1 MARATV
7 PDRPSAAAEPP
18 APRRRSLPLAL
29 LVALRP
35 QQCVSKNAL
44 VFGALAFARRL
55 TDPQAVLEAALAFV
69 LFCAASGMV
78 YLINDIMDVEQ
89 DRLHPRKR
97 FRPIAAGELPV
108 SLAWGTVVVLLVVT
122 LVVAVLLRPA
132 LAAIIAIYLAV
143 QIAYSL
149 GLKHQVILDVFII
162 AAGFV
167 LRAVAGAVAI
177 AVPISPWLYVL
188 IGLGA
193 LFLGFAKRRAEI
205 VLLNETAGQ
214 HRRVLEEYSATLLE
228 EMIAIVTATTV
239 MAYSLYTFSAENLP
253 KNHAM
258 MATIPFV
265 MYGLFRYLYLVYRKD
280 EGGSPDQLLFTDR
293 PLLAC
298 IVLWALTAVTI
309 LYAPW
314 P

>member
-7 PDRPSAAAEPP
+7 PDRSAPTVEPP
-18 APRRRSLPLAL
+18 APRRRSLLVAL
-29 LVALRP
+29 FLALRP
-35 QQCVSKNAL
+35 QQCLTKNAL
-44 VFGALAFARRL
+44 VFAALAFARRL
-55 TDPQAVLEAALAFV
+55 TDVQSVLQATIAFV
-69 LFCAASGMV
+69 LFCAASGMI
-78 YLINDIMDVEQ
+78 YLVNDIMDVEQ

-108 SLAWGTVVVLLVVT
+108 PFAWGTVVVLLIAT
-122 LVVAVLLRPA
+122 LIIAVLLRPA
-132 LAAIIAIYLAV
+132 LATIVAIYVAV
-143 QIAYSL
+143 QVAYSL

-193 LFLGFAKRRAEI
+193 LFLGFGKRRAEI
-205 VLLNETAGQ
+205 VLLSETAGQ
-214 HRRVLEEYSATLLE
+214 HRRVLAEYSATLLE

-253 KNHAM
+253 RNHAM

-293 PLLAC
+293 PLLIC
-298 IVLWALTAVTI
+298 IVLWALTAVAI
-309 LYAPW
+309 LYVSW
-314 P
+314 

>member
-1 MARATV
+1 MARATAS
-7 PDRPSAAAEPP
+7 DRSSSAVEPP
-18 APRRRSLPLAL
+18 ARRRRPLLAAL
-29 LVALRP
+29 FVALRP

-55 TDPQAVLEAALAFV
+55 TDPQAVLEATIAFV
-69 LFCAASGMV
+69 LFCAASGAI
-78 YLINDIMDVEQ
+78 YLINDIMDMEQ

-108 SLAWGTVVVLLVVT
+108 PFAWAT
-122 LVVAVLLRPA
+122 VAVLLIATLIVAVVLRPA
-132 LAAIIAIYLAV
+132 LAAIVAIYVAV
-143 QIAYSL
+143 QVAYSL

-193 LFLGFAKRRAEI
+193 LFLGFGKRRAEI

-214 HRRVLEEYSATLLE
+214 HRRVLAEYSATLLE
-228 EMIAIVTATTV
+228 ELIAIVTATTV

-253 KNHAM
+253 KNHGM

-293 PLLAC
+293 PLLIC
-298 IVLWALTAVTI
+298 IVLWALTAVAI
-309 LYAPW
+309 LYVPW
-314 P
+314 